1 MLFDY
6 KVSAC
11 KLLIRPVD
19 VPNSVLLEFQGPGT
33 GPGPALPVDLLW
45 MTRACSTS
53 SAPFKSLCPLIA
65 APACT
70 GSCCCAS
77 ADSSPSHLCVQLSAS
92 GPLVALMYVLACAV
106 YRCWAPAGSH
116 VCSCMCRS
124 MQLGPC

>member
-19 VPNSVLLEFQGPGT
+19 VPNPVLLEFKVLVL
-33 GPGPALPVDLLW
+33 ALALDLLL
-45 MTRACSTS
+45 MTRACSTF

-92 GPLVALMYVLACAV
+92 GPLVALMYVLACAG